1 MVMGGVVIVSG
12 VPGVGKSTV
21 LNKAIDMLAEVG
33 INVGIVNYGTIMLE
47 GALDKK
53 LVSHRDEMRK
63 LKVVD
68 QLRLQKLAARRIRKL
83 ADEYDILIVDTHLF
97 IFTPRGRW
105 PGLSVNNL
113 RELDVKQVIVIEAY
127 PEEIAERRVSDKTR
141 IRERTQI
148 DEIRED
154 LDYNRYLAAAI
165 SIQTSSPAI
174 FIANHN
180 NRVDEAAKEIYM
192 VLRKLVD
199 EL

>member
-1 MVMGGVVIVSG
+1 MFMGGVVIVSG

-21 LNKAIDMLAEVG
+21 LNKAIDMLASEG

-47 GALDKK
+47 EALDKK

-68 QLRLQKLAARRIRKL
+68 QLRLQKLAALKIREL
-83 ADEYDILIVDTHLF
+83 AGDYDILIVDTHLF

-113 RELDVKQVIVIEAY
+113 SELDVKQVIVVEAS
-127 PEEIAERRVSDKTR
+127 PEEIAERRLSDKTR
-141 IRERTQI
+141 IRERTDI
-148 DEIRED
+148 AAIKED
-154 LDYNRYLAAAI
+154 LEYNRFLAAAL

-174 FIANHN
+174 FIANHDN
-180 NRVDEAAKEIYM
+180 MVDEAAKEIYM